1 MGKVRFLGVAAL
13 VALIFGVVFLTNI
26 PQFLKY
32 TKGDIKKFEELEQNE
47 LNIGDLVQGT
57 IDFTDG
63 SFAEME
69 ETNTT
74 FGIETSK
81 RTTKQYYAIYMYN
94 EKYVAYETGNAEE
107 ITQLEKLADEC
118 QQYYDGIDQ
127 AISKD
132 QDNPDFS
139 GVVTPE
145 TEIKFEGT
153 VKELP
158 SDLDG
163 FFREWYG
170 EGYDED
176 VEKVLITR
184 ADFGRMRYL
193 IYFGIGAAV
202 LGIILL
208 VVTVI
213 VWRKEKTETSFSY

>member
-1 MGKVRFLGVAAL
+1 MGKVRFLGVAAM

-32 TKGDIKKFEELEQNE
+32 TKGDIKNFEELEQNE

-81 RTTKQYYAIYMYN
+81 RTTKQYYAVYMYN
-94 EKYVAYETGNAEE
+94 DMYVAYETGNAEQ
-107 ITQLEKLADEC
+107 IAQLEKLAQEC

-163 FFREWYG
+163 LFREWYG
-170 EGYDED
+170 EGYDTD

-208 VVTVI
+208 IVTVI
-213 VWRKEKTETSFSY
+213 VWRKEKTETSYSY

>member
-1 MGKVRFLGVAAL
+1 MGKVRFLGVAAM

-32 TKGDIKKFEELEQNE
+32 TKGDIKNFEELEQNE

-94 EKYVAYETGNAEE
+94 EKYVAYETGNAEQ
-107 ITQLEKLADEC
+107 IAQLEKLADEC
-118 QQYYDGIDQ
+118 QKYYEGIES
-127 AISKD
+127 AYNENKD
-132 QDNPDFS
+132 EPDLLD
-139 GVVTPE
+139 TDTDDD
-145 TEIKFEGT
+145 TEEFEGT

-208 VVTVI
+208 IVTVI

>member
-1 MGKVRFLGVAAL
+1 
-13 VALIFGVVFLTNI
+13 
-26 PQFLKY
+26 
-32 TKGDIKKFEELEQNE
+32 
-47 LNIGDLVQGT
+47 
-57 IDFTDG
+57 
-63 SFAEME
+63 ME

-81 RTTKQYYAIYMYN
+81 RTTKQYYAVYMYN
-94 EKYVAYETGNAEE
+94 DMYVAYETGNAEQ
-107 ITQLEKLADEC
+107 IAQLEKLADEC
-118 QQYYDGIDQ
+118 QKYYESIESAYTENEDE
-127 AISKD
+127 
-132 QDNPDFS
+132 PDLS
-139 GVVTPE
+139 GVVQPS
-145 TEIKFEGT
+145 TEVKFEGT

-163 FFREWYG
+163 LFREWYG
-170 EGYDED
+170 EGYDDD

-213 VWRKEKTETSFSY
+213 VWRKEKTENSFSY

>member
-1 MGKVRFLGVAAL
+1 MGKVRFLGVAAM

-81 RTTKQYYAIYMYN
+81 RTTKQYYAVYMYN
-94 EKYVAYETGNAEE
+94 DMYVAYETGNAEQ
-107 ITQLEKLADEC
+107 IAQLEQLAGEC
-118 QQYYDGIDQ
+118 QKYYESIE
-127 AISKD
+127 AAYAKD
-132 QDNPDFS
+132 KDDPDLS
-139 GVVTPE
+139 GVVQPA
-145 TEIKFEGT
+145 TEVKFEGT

-163 FFREWYG
+163 LFREWYG
-170 EGYDED
+170 EGYDDD

-208 VVTVI
+208 IVTII